1 MRSGFVCPIF
11 YICSIMPTR
20 AGPENAYVPSN
31 PRRSGAGCLSA
42 LGSATNAIKGDTK
55 EYPLALHHRGPLE
68 SPKVGLT
75 NMKAKTD
82 PPTESQDPRAEKR
95 KPRVDR
101 RSGRSLDKSSSWR
114 SELPAEFRN
123 LSREELLAL
132 SERNLCRYVGV
143 SDPHLANRLLRQA
156 ILMRTFG
163 EPDGC
168 NLGKPDVEAF
178 ALLGEFAPNNIME
191 SMLAAQMSGAHEAA
205 LAFLKAAGEPGL
217 SQRQRDGEVRRAKQL
232 LQVFNS
238 QLGNMMKLK
247 NQDWVRR
254 GPAGTTPVPRPEA
267 PKSEAD

>member
-1 MRSGFVCPIF
+1 M
-11 YICSIMPTR
+11 T
-20 AGPENAYVPSN
+20 
-31 PRRSGAGCLSA
+31 
-42 LGSATNAIKGDTK
+42 
-55 EYPLALHHRGPLE
+55 
-68 SPKVGLT
+68 
-75 NMKAKTD
+75 AKTD
-82 PPTESQDPRAEKR
+82 PPTASQDPRADKR
-95 KPRVDR
+95 KPRVDK

-114 SELPAEFRN
+114 SELPAELRN
-123 LSREELLAL
+123 ASREELAAVM
-132 SERNLCRYVGV
+132 ERNLCRDTGL
-143 SDPHLANRLLRQA
+143 SDLDLANRILGQS

-178 ALLGEFAPNNIME
+178 GLLREFAPNNIME

-254 GPAGTTPVPRPEA
+254 RPTGTTPVPRPGA
-267 PKSEAD
+267 AKSEAD